1 MGELT
6 YLQVLGIGLLAFGA
20 DCVLGMF
27 IGAFMA
33 VGRGPEP
40 SDDGHPTDRQPC
52 VLPFRR

>member
-27 IGAFMA
+27 IGAFIS
-33 VGRGPEP
+33 VGRGPAP
-40 SDDGHPTDRQPC
+40 SDDCHPTDRPPC